1 MDMIKKCAAP
11 SFASGRSAMTID
23 SNMFGFWNDVAGKP
37 ASGKIAFAPPLHAP
51 SATSLE
57 SDIWIWAL
65 AMNAASEKKGTA
77 WLFIPWA
84 TSKQVALKG
93 ALAGQLVN
101 PPRTSTWQTTPGL
114 STLRSPSSTTSLT
127 ASKRYRTKPRW
138 LSHRVSASAKP

>member
-1 MDMIKKCAAP
+1 MIKKCAAP
-11 SFASGRSAMTID
+11 SFANDNWNQVVDGISSGRTAMTID
-23 SNMFGFWNDVAGKP
+23 SKMFGFWNDVAGKP

-51 SATSLE
+51 SATSLD

-101 PPRTSTWQTTPGL
+101 PPRTSTWQDDT
-114 STLRSPSSTTSLT
+114 
-127 ASKRYRTKPRW
+127 
-138 LSHRVSASAKP
+138 